1 MNLDSPRL
9 IVILARSSRNKTRC
23 LRVLRNTD
31 IEMDH
36 EGLQALVLSLKLGV
50 ITTLCLLGICLPM
63 AWCLSRWKSSW
74 KIVVDALVGLP
85 LVLPPTVI
93 GFYLLI
99 AMADGGVIGTM
110 TAFMGL
116 ESLAFSFGGL
126 VLGSV
131 VYSLPFV
138 MQPLQRSFEQIDTR
152 LLEFCYV
159 AGKTPLQTFYK
170 VILPT
175 CQKAVISAGVL
186 GFAHTLGEFGVV
198 LMIGGNIPDKTRV
211 ASIAIFD
218 LVESLQYS
226 QAAILAAILLFI
238 SFIAMLVVSWAGR

>member
-1 MNLDSPRL
+1 
-9 IVILARSSRNKTRC
+9 
-23 LRVLRNTD
+23 
-31 IEMDH
+31 MDH
-36 EGLQALVLSLKLGV
+36 AGLQALMLSLKLGV
-50 ITTLCLLGICLPM
+50 ITTLCLLGICLPT
-63 AWCLSRWKSSW
+63 AWFLSRWKSSW

-110 TAFMGL
+110 TSFMGL
-116 ESLAFSFGGL
+116 EPLAFSFGGL

-131 VYSLPFV
+131 IYSLPFV
-138 MQPLQRSFEQIDTR
+138 MQPLQRSFEQIDPR
-152 LLEFCYV
+152 LLEFCWV
-159 AGKTPLQTFYK
+159 AGKTPLQAFYK

-226 QAAILAAILLFI
+226 QAATLSMILLFI